1 MLKEDAVA
9 KHYYN
14 TLLRHIYMFAS
25 FFILSVFVYTFHV
38 VQAAV
43 LYRTYATS
51 VALITCG
58 FGISL
63 SKSKATRHLWMSACA
78 WFVYS
83 VVYFDLRTHLQ
94 TFYWLAVILFVA
106 FPVCTVQGYYGRKYG
121 IVLRVLFWLFVFAT
135 PSLYANVYGN
145 ALYSILKLLAVVL
158 LLLTATDV
166 KHIEDYCWPLFCHQ
180 VILFLTLL
188 QVVMQVRK
196 QLKQVP
202 VKAPAPKSDIIG
214 YNDVPFLF
222 NNAKV

>member
-1 MLKEDAVA
+1 
-9 KHYYN
+9 
-14 TLLRHIYMFAS
+14 
-25 FFILSVFVYTFHV
+25 
-38 VQAAV
+38 
-43 LYRTYATS
+43 
-51 VALITCG
+51 
-58 FGISL
+58 
-63 SKSKATRHLWMSACA
+63 MSACA

-106 FPVCTVQGYYGRKYG
+106 FPVCTVRNLYGRKYG
-121 IVLRVLFWLFVFAT
+121 ILLRVTFWLFVFAT

-158 LLLTATDV
+158 LLLTATEV

-180 VILFLTLL
+180 VLLFLTLL

-196 QLKQVP
+196 QLKQVT
-202 VKAPAPKSDIIG
+202 VKSPPPKSDIIG